1 LRFTVEDGLNGFLVP
16 VGDSPRLARALSR
29 VITDDAL
36 RRRLSIGAR
45 NSAARFSW
53 PAMASSIMHVYRR
66 LADGYRGDLCCDDEI
81 FA

>member
-1 LRFTVEDGLNGFLVP
+1 
-16 VGDSPRLARALSR
+16 LS
-29 VITDDAL
+29 DEAL

-45 NSAARFSW
+45 NSASRFSW
-53 PAMASSIMHVYRR
+53 PAVASNILHVYQR